1 MIYGGVGEY
10 FGRFENGKRHGEGV
24 FKYKKNGNVYSGSW
38 KYGVKHGHGEFIFE
52 KTKMKIAGEWEN
64 GKIIKGKWIFPNGVY
79 FEGPFVNNFPKGEGI
94 WHFTNGN
101 TVKGSFGQELK
112 DNPNPEE
119 NAEEGEDNSQI
130 TVINWTTNPEISDP
144 TRELYKVEET
154 LLPPE
159 ELEEKAEEKKEGE
172 NVEKPPEQSNENPEE
187 NKIQN

>member
-1 MIYGGVGEY
+1 MGP
-10 FGRFENGKRHGEGV
+10 KQ
-24 FKYKKNGNVYSGSW
+24 KAW
-38 KYGVKHGHGEFIFE
+38 
-52 KTKMKIAGEWEN
+52 AGEWEN

-130 TVINWTTNPEISDP
+130 TVINWTTDPQISDP

-159 ELEEKAEEKKEGE
+159 ELEEKVEEKKEGE
-172 NVEKPPEQSNENPEE
+172 NNEQNPEQPKENQEE
-187 NKIQN
+187 VKVEN